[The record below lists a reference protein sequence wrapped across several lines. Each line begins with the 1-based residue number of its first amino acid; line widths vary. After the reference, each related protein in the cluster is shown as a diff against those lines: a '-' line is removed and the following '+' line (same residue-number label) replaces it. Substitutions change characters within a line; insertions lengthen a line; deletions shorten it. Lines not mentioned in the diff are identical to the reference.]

1 MFLSQFCLKH
11 YNTFKCPEVLKIY
24 LTCHDKHKLI
34 NLKKFRLTFQREES
48 SFIMHL
54 CFKFENHS
62 RFFLNQALHLHVF
75 RLGRLSTLI
84 VFHSVAGISLT
95 LATFLNYFSGK
106 VQLELEMFDSSM
118 FVSSFH
124 HTQLQCFDVYDL
136 SCCHLN
142 KK

>member
-1 MFLSQFCLKH
+1 
-11 YNTFKCPEVLKIY
+11 
-24 LTCHDKHKLI
+24 
-34 NLKKFRLTFQREES
+34 
-48 SFIMHL
+48 MHL

-106 VQLELEMFDSSM
+106 VELELEMFDSSM

-124 HTQLQCFDVYDL
+124 HTQL
-136 SCCHLN
+136 
-142 KK
+142 